1 MNRKKIFMFVVF
13 VLLSA
18 MIFVAC
24 TPEEVEVTRVVTETE
39 TVTETITEEV
49 EVTRIVEG
57 EVVTEIEEVE
67 VEVTRI
73 VEVAAEEEMDEVD
86 CDIVVEANENGS
98 PVELNFIGWPFPL
111 SDHFQAELSKC
122 DGVENLDINKQILD
136 NTSVFNQ
143 LNLTLAGGAESP
155 YAIAQLSNARITG
168 YVEGDYLMPLDD
180 LIEKYS
186 DQYDLDDIPAA
197 AFDAATIDGK
207 IYGIPWSNNTK
218 HLVYRSDLF
227 EQYGLE
233 VPTTWD
239 EIIDA
244 CGVLADEPS
253 VDQVFTMNL
262 HAGWAWELQ
271 FTNIARAFG
280 MPNLVNADGTPAF
293 NGPEGVA
300 AVELMIR
307 VIDACMGDEGLTYSI
322 DDSQIG
328 IQNGSLAF
336 AHIWASRGSVMH
348 DPENTDIADLIAF
361 APAAAAEEGGLLT
374 AGAWNDYY
382 GIPLN
387 TTVDPEV
394 AFLVMME
401 ALDLESQSAAGT
413 LGVVTRASAAEGG
426 PDNAAATVAS
436 VAGGVGAYGKHP
448 ATSIAQVS
456 VGNFLPLVASG
467 DMTAQEALDAAAA
480 EFITEATAAGILP

>member
-1 MNRKKIFMFVVF
+1 MLLLVA
-13 VLLSA
+13 VLLA
-18 MIFVAC
+18 AC
-24 TPEEVEVTRVVTETE
+24 TAEPETEIVEVTRVVTET
-39 TVTETITEEV
+39 VTEEV

-57 EVVTEIEEVE
+57 EVVTEIQEVE

-73 VEVAAEEEMDEVD
+73 VEVAMEEEMDEVG

-111 SDHFQAELSKC
+111 STHFQDELSKC
-122 DGVENLDINKQILD
+122 DGVENLNINKQILG
-136 NTSVFNQ
+136 NTEVFNQ

-155 YAIAQLSNARITG
+155 YAIVQMANARITG
-168 YVEGDYLMPLDD
+168 YVDGGYIMPLDD

-186 DQYDLDDIPAA
+186 DQYDLGDISPA

-207 IYGIPWSNNTK
+207 IYGIPWGNNTK
-218 HLVYRSDLF
+218 HLIYRSDLF

-271 FTNIARAFG
+271 FRNMARAYG
-280 MPNLVNADGTPAF
+280 MPSLVNADGTPAF

-300 AVELMIR
+300 ATELMIR
-307 VIDACMGDEGLTYSI
+307 VIDACMGDEGLTYSL
-322 DDSQIG
+322 DDSEIG
-328 IQNGSLAF
+328 IENGSLAF
-336 AHIWASRGSVMH
+336 AHLWASRGSVVR
-348 DPENTDIADLIAF
+348 DPEKTDIADLIAF

-374 AGAWNDYY
+374 AGSWNDYY

-387 TTVDPEV
+387 TTIDPEV
-394 AFLVMME
+394 AFLVIME

-426 PDNAAATVAS
+426 PDNAAAAIGS

-448 ATSIAQVS
+448 ATSIAQVAI
-456 VGNFLPLVASG
+456 GNFLPLVATG
-467 DMTAQEALDAAAA
+467 DMTPQEALDAAAA
-480 EFITEATAAGILP
+480 EFITEATAAGLLP